1 MLQTYQGFV
10 ENGAVVL
17 PPKARLNN
25 GTPVLIVPQIGMPKE
40 WLSIK
45 QAAKRFDVPIMRIRQ
60 WVKSAKV
67 RIHPSNP
74 DKVNVDDLEDA
85 IEQDELLAL
94 TVQAMEKEEE

>member
-10 ENGAVVL
+10 ENGAVIL
-17 PPKARLNN
+17 PKQAKLNN

-45 QAAKRFDVPIMRIRQ
+45 QAAKRFDVSTTRIRQ

-67 RIHPSNP
+67 RIHPADP

-94 TVQAMEKEEE
+94 TMQVVEKEDE